1 MEDGRMSTDRRTIEI
16 PLEFERRVDPHDEWI
31 RRALAWE
38 APRLPGLR
46 RGIPRRWGGAATWQP
61 ADTMLLSR
69 HRSDDGQRTIVTR
82 DRVPPPGFRLEYD
95 LGALHGHQLPGT
107 KRLMAAPDDEW
118 LLTQLDGDTTPEYQ
132 HLGWIEQAPFPM
144 LEPLTLAHDPVTGRS
159 VLVGSDSDPLAG
171 RVEPRQHLGWLE
183 SFPVLPRRVEAPL
196 LALGIAVLRRQ
207 VDRDGWRHRYAV
219 GPVDATDGGQAIGG
233 LLIDAG
239 PDTVELRQEADGRII
254 SELLPASSDGSSRA
268 AATVRWTVAPLTWS
282 EGRLPKAWGA
292 RAAVGRGRRAA
303 RGFRA
308 PKLAAG
314 LLGHA
319 RREAAPGWTPLL
331 SGTHPVTGDQ
341 MLSPSRSELSDL
353 GYAID
358 GVLAYVS
365 EGFVAGPEQLG
376 ASEVPWGSRFGQ
388 GRRI

>member
-1 MEDGRMSTDRRTIEI
+1 MEDGRMSTEI
-16 PLEFERRVDPHDEWI
+16 PLEYEQRPDPQQEWVRRVC
-31 RRALAWE
+31 AWE
-38 APRLPGLR
+38 APRMPGLR

-69 HRSDDGQRTIVTR
+69 HRSDDGERTIVTL
-82 DRVPPPGFRLEYD
+82 DRVPPPGYELEYD

-107 KRLMAAPDDEW
+107 QRLMAAPDDEW
-118 LLTQLDGDTTPEYQ
+118 MLTRLDGDTAPDYQ

-159 VLVGSDSDPLAG
+159 VLVGGNSDPLTG

-183 SFPVLPRRVEAPL
+183 SFPVLPRTVEPPL

-207 VDRDGWRHRYAV
+207 VDRDGWRHRYTAESA
-219 GPVDATDGGQAIGG
+219 DAASEGQAIGG
-233 LLIDAG
+233 LLVDPG
-239 PDTVELRQEADGRII
+239 PETVELRQDADGRVV
-254 SELLPASSDGSSRA
+254 SELLPGPSAAGSRV
-268 AATVRWTVAPLTWS
+268 AATVRWTVAPLTWA
-282 EGRLPKAWGA
+282 EGPLPKAWGA

-308 PKLAAG
+308 PRHDAT

-319 RREAAPGWTPLL
+319 RRESVAGWVPLY
-331 SGTHPVTGDQ
+331 SGTHPVTADQ
-341 MLSPSRSELSDL
+341 MLSPSRSELTDL
-353 GYAID
+353 GYAVD
-358 GVLAYVS
+358 GVLAFVS
-365 EGFVAGPEQLG
+365 DGFVDGAEALA